1 MAGHSHWAGIK
12 HKKALI
18 DAKRGKH
25 WSRLSKAIIVAAKIG
40 GSGDPDANIRL
51 RVAVDAAKAV
61 SMPKENIQRAIKRG
75 TGELDGGSLDEVLY
89 EGYGPGGVAV
99 LCEVLTDNRNR
110 TAPEIRKLFEISD
123 GKLGGAGCVG
133 WMFEKKGLF
142 VIAADKADE
151 DKLMEIA
158 LEAGADDVRR
168 SGDNFEVLCAP
179 DAYDAVSKALAQ
191 AGIQP
196 DVSEI
201 GRMPKNTVDVS
212 DPEVARK
219 ILKLMNRLDDHD
231 DVQNVSSN
239 FNIPE
244 AVMAQVGE
252 E

>member
-25 WSRLSKAIIVAAKIG
+25 WSRLSKAIIVAAKLG
-40 GSGDPDANIRL
+40 GGDPDANIRL
-51 RVAVDAAKAV
+51 RVAIDDAKAV

-75 TGELDGGSLDEVLY
+75 TGELEGGSLDEVLY

-110 TAPEIRKLFEISD
+110 TAPEIRKVFEISD

-179 DAYDAVSKALAQ
+179 EAYDAVSKALAA

-201 GRMPKNTVDVS
+201 SRLPKNTVDVS

-231 DVQNVSSN
+231 DVQTVSSN